1 MASWIGRTAST
12 PYHEAVFLPWTRPGR
27 THVWVDGLC
36 DRAVWPSPSGG
47 LVLEGAAIGRGRD
60 AEGVTEAGAH
70 VGAAAEAAPDG
81 DLFHLEVG
89 GLQEF
94 SRAVDAGGQEPL
106 VGADAGFLAP

>member
-1 MASWIGRTAST
+1 M
-12 PYHEAVFLPWTRPGR
+12 
-27 THVWVDGLC
+27 
-36 DRAVWPSPSGG
+36 
-47 LVLEGAAIGRGRD
+47 LEGAAIGRGGIAD
-60 AEGVTEAGAH
+60 GVTESGAH
-70 VGAAAEAAPDG
+70 VGAAAEAAPHG